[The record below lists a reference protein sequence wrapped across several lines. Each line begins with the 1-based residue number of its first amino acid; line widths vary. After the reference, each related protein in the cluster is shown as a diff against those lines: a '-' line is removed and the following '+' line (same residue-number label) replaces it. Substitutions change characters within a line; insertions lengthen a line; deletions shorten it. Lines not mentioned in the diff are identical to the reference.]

1 MAAASPST
9 ATEARR
15 REGEDTMAMGPVQL
29 LALGC
34 RRPEVQGELG
44 QALDRLGDN
53 DLVRVFDA
61 PAVGNHADTTLQA
74 RHQTRLSADHHQ
86 QAAFGALVGGLIGR
100 GGAGQDGLELGAE
113 AVAERGGV
121 VREEA
126 AWAVRGE
133 LPADSAGLLEHGW
146 ATPLGDAV
154 ARRVEVGWGRRS
166 SAPLTWSPSGW
177 SRPRPPPWPGSM
189 RHDLCSAPNQQGGTS
204 MLGPSRRVARRPA
217 RGTVGGPAAAA
228 GVASSGRR
236 VGRRSAR
243 RVARRRV

>member
-1 MAAASPST
+1 
-9 ATEARR
+9 
-15 REGEDTMAMGPVQL
+15 MGPVQL

-53 DLVRVFDA
+53 DLVRVLDA

-74 RHQTRLSADHHQ
+74 RHQTRLTPDHQ

-189 RHDLCSAPNQQGGTS
+189 RHDLCSAPKPAGRNQHAWTVSQGRPT
-204 MLGPSRRVARRPA
+204 PRPTHRRRP
-217 RGTVGGPAAAA
+217 
-228 GVASSGRR
+228 GRR
-236 VGRRSAR
+236 RRGGHLRPPGWAAKRPPGRPPPGLTTPR
-243 RVARRRV
+243 